1 MRLLPRSR
9 RRPRRRRV
17 SRAARAIRAAAVVN
31 ALAAAGRRRR
41 GLRLTVRG
49 TPIGVLIASGGL
61 TVVLVRRR
69 RRRRRRLEA
78 DLGPPNQ
85 SAPGDRVAPGT
96 GAPAAAADAPAGPNE
111 GAPGHAPEPAERPS

>member
-1 MRLLPRSR
+1 MTLLPRSR
-9 RRPRRRRV
+9 HRPRCRRL
-17 SRAARAIRAAAVVN
+17 SRAARAIRAAAVVD
-31 ALAAAGRRRR
+31 ALVATGRRRR
-41 GLRLTVRG
+41 GLRLGVRG
-49 TPIGVLIASGGL
+49 TPIGALIASGGM
-61 TVVLVRRR
+61 TVVLVR

>member
-1 MRLLPRSR
+1 MTLLPRSR
-9 RRPRRRRV
+9 HRPRRRRL
-17 SRAARAIRAAAVVN
+17 SRAARAIRAAAVVD
-31 ALAAAGRRRR
+31 ALVAAGRRRR
-41 GLRLTVRG
+41 GLRLGVRG
-49 TPIGVLIASGGL
+49 TPIGALIASGGL
-61 TVVLVRRR
+61 TVVLVRR